1 MFLTEREY
9 AGQTGHTVENL
20 QTIIEQPLI
29 YMIAPSSSS
38 PSDQLAL
45 VGDRI
50 ECLHELSENL
60 QATNCVPITD
70 RMRFFCGDKPAQQF
84 ERGTQIGGNYKC
96 GGCGC
101 KDAMMQDLA
110 HALQCH
116 WRSLADLQSLVLAG
130 KYGNSPGT
138 LKPLDGLKVNEL
150 REELEA
156 RGKDTSGKLK
166 PDMQDELSSI
176 LQGAQRVPTLLVLNP
191 QQPLANLNLSQYE
204 ILDCEPLHDLKGHI
218 SHLLNEV
225 PHLLSPI
232 LKEECLKI
240 IENTVPKQK
249 VSGARYM
256 VALMTVYLKLR
267 KCEDVDDNI
276 ITLLESAVNMSK
288 QLYLP
293 DSHRTPKAILQLY
306 NASWI
311 HHELCCHLIPNPKEQ
326 TQQRFF
332 GVYLHDL
339 VVHAPSQYELVSLR
353 STNCESQERLFSQAK
368 HISLRATNRKPENV
382 LPTILLS
389 MQAKQKTQPHLD
401 TLKQDESMVSSVSAK
416 LPKFKGTRF
425 SKAFLS
431 QRLPSWQA
439 HLERLSPY
447 LQHGG
452 VWWKE
457 EEDSYKFFDSDEECD
472 YRPEGP
478 SLMHFRSA
486 TLQDVHARSAK
497 AWKYILD
504 ENVTL
509 PTPYIRLYDAQGSYI
524 GRRNYSSL
532 TGNHTLSEPNPD
544 ANNATQELAS
554 GTDTVVSL
562 YHDNPPTPYI
572 RGTDDTPKDNTT
584 SLDSH
589 PLPPSSGIHSSSH
602 DNCPSLHPS
611 GMRSTPRDSPHSP
624 HSIGMRSSSQ
634 DSHPSSHPGSIYI
647 ETSPVP
653 HPSKM
658 NAQSEKCPP
667 SPFPR
672 HISALSQDSPPL
684 PGSTPLRILSQ
695 PFTDPHHDTTP
706 LPGHVQTALQTSDT
720 HLVNHN
726 PSSTL
731 QPVNLLFQTE
741 NEQINCMETEEDTVS
756 QVTINNTHDALLDSI
771 SLEDT
776 TLRSKAAKLIHK
788 VTGPSKTL
796 TEFDSMRTELKK
808 KKAIKQSWK
817 PTITE
822 EEYGKLLAILQ
833 TSVLSAK
840 YTLKLSLKRM
850 EIEYH
855 KQYGVFPTDSH
866 HDYAMLRKKLDYT
879 RKLCNLWHT
888 FEM

>member
-1 MFLTEREY
+1 
-9 AGQTGHTVENL
+9 
-20 QTIIEQPLI
+20 
-29 YMIAPSSSS
+29 MIAPSSSS

-60 QATNCVPITD
+60 QATNCVSITD

-116 WRSLADLQSLVLAG
+116 WRSLADLQSLVLGG
-130 KYGNSPGT
+130 KYGNSLGT

-156 RGKDTSGKLK
+156 RGKGTSGKLK

-249 VSGARYM
+249 VSGAHYR

-293 DSHRTPKAILQLY
+293 DSHRHQKPFFSSTMHHGFTMSFAAISFQIPKNKHS
-306 NASWI
+306 NASLEYTSMI
-311 HHELCCHLIPNPKEQ
+311 LLCMPLLSTN
-326 TQQRFF
+326 
-332 GVYLHDL
+332 
-339 VVHAPSQYELVSLR
+339 LVSLR
-353 STNCESQERLFSQAK
+353 STNCESQERLFSQTK
-368 HISLRATNRKPENV
+368 HISLRVTNRKPENV

-431 QRLPSWQA
+431 QRLPSWEA

-452 VWWKE
+452 VWWK

-504 ENVTL
+504 
-509 PTPYIRLYDAQGSYI
+509 
-524 GRRNYSSL
+524 
-532 TGNHTLSEPNPD
+532 
-544 ANNATQELAS
+544 
-554 GTDTVVSL
+554 
-562 YHDNPPTPYI
+562 
-572 RGTDDTPKDNTT
+572 
-584 SLDSH
+584 
-589 PLPPSSGIHSSSH
+589 
-602 DNCPSLHPS
+602 
-611 GMRSTPRDSPHSP
+611 
-624 HSIGMRSSSQ
+624 
-634 DSHPSSHPGSIYI
+634 
-647 ETSPVP
+647 
-653 HPSKM
+653 
-658 NAQSEKCPP
+658 
-667 SPFPR
+667 
-672 HISALSQDSPPL
+672 
-684 PGSTPLRILSQ
+684 
-695 PFTDPHHDTTP
+695 
-706 LPGHVQTALQTSDT
+706 
-720 HLVNHN
+720 
-726 PSSTL
+726 
-731 QPVNLLFQTE
+731 
-741 NEQINCMETEEDTVS
+741 
-756 QVTINNTHDALLDSI
+756 
-771 SLEDT
+771 
-776 TLRSKAAKLIHK
+776 
-788 VTGPSKTL
+788 
-796 TEFDSMRTELKK
+796 
-808 KKAIKQSWK
+808 
-817 PTITE
+817 
-822 EEYGKLLAILQ
+822 
-833 TSVLSAK
+833 
-840 YTLKLSLKRM
+840 
-850 EIEYH
+850 
-855 KQYGVFPTDSH
+855 
-866 HDYAMLRKKLDYT
+866 
-879 RKLCNLWHT
+879 
-888 FEM
+888 